1 MKKITILIP
10 CYNEQESLPLLH
22 KELCALIDAEP
33 KYSWEVLFVNDGSK
47 DNTIQVIKLLSAQD
61 KHISYVDL
69 SRNYGKETAMLA
81 GFDHVQGDACVIM
94 DADLQHPPLVV
105 HEMLHKWEE
114 GYDDVYGKRISRG
127 KESLLRK
134 HLSITFYKVLQNA
147 TRVEVLPN
155 VGDFR
160 LLDRKC
166 IDALCQMRESERYTK
181 GLYCLIG
188 FKKTYVEF
196 ETQERIAGT
205 SSWSFWSLLGLAIEG
220 LTSFTTAPLR
230 IATWVGGT
238 TALGAFLYALY
249 FLIKSLVVNDPAQGF
264 PTLVILIL
272 FFGGLQL
279 LALGILGE
287 YIGRIF
293 KESKHRPNYFVQEY
307 YKTTE
312 YENDSH

>member
-1 MKKITILIP
+1 
-10 CYNEQESLPLLH
+10 
-22 KELCALIDAEP
+22 
-33 KYSWEVLFVNDGSK
+33 
-47 DNTIQVIKLLSAQD
+47 
-61 KHISYVDL
+61 
-69 SRNYGKETAMLA
+69 MLA

-105 HEMLHKWEE
+105 HEMLQKWEE

-134 HLSITFYKVLQNA
+134 HLSLTFYKILQNA

-249 FLIKSLVVNDPAQGF
+249 FFIKSLVVNDPAQGF

-312 YENDSH
+312 YENDSL

>member
-1 MKKITILIP
+1 MKKVTILIP

-33 KYSWEVLFVNDGSK
+33 KYSWEILFVNDGSK

-134 HLSITFYKVLQNA
+134 HLSLTFYKILQNA

-166 IDALCQMRESERYTK
+166 IDALCQLRESERYTK

-230 IATWVGGT
+230 IATGVGGT

-249 FLIKSLVVNDPAQGF
+249 FFIRSLVVNDPAQGF

-307 YKTTE
+307 YK
-312 YENDSH
+312 NDRI

>member
-1 MKKITILIP
+1 MNKLLTIVVP
-10 CYNEQESLPLLH
+10 TYNMQAYLHRCLDSLLVSEEQMQQL
-22 KELCALIDAEP
+22 
-33 KYSWEVLFVNDGSK
+33 EVLVINDGSK

-134 HLSITFYKVLQNA
+134 HLSLTFYKILQNA

-166 IDALCQMRESERYTK
+166 IDALCQLRESERYTK

-249 FLIKSLVVNDPAQGF
+249 FFIKSLVVNDPAQGF

-307 YKTTE
+307 YK
-312 YENDSH
+312 NDRI

>member
-134 HLSITFYKVLQNA
+134 HLSLTFYKVLQNA

>member
-1 MKKITILIP
+1 MKKVTILIP

-61 KHISYVDL
+61 KHISYVNL

-105 HEMLHKWEE
+105 HEMLQKWEE

-134 HLSITFYKVLQNA
+134 HLSLTFYKILQNA

-238 TALGAFLYALY
+238 TELGAFLYALY
-249 FLIKSLVVNDPAQGF
+249 FFIKSLVVNDPAQGF

-312 YENDSH
+312 YENDSL

>member
-10 CYNEQESLPLLH
+10 CYNERESLPILH
-22 KELCALIDAEP
+22 KELCNVIDAESS
-33 KYSWEVLFVNDGSK
+33 YNWEILFVNDGSV
-47 DNTIQVIKLLSAQD
+47 DNTIQVIKSLSVQD
-61 KHISYVDL
+61 KRISYVDL

-81 GFDHVQGDACVIM
+81 GFDHVEGDACVIM

-105 HEMLHKWEE
+105 HEMLRKWEE
-114 GYDDVYGKRISRG
+114 GYNDVYGKRISRG
-127 KESLLRK
+127 KESRLRK
-134 HLSITFYKVLQNA
+134 QLSITFYKILQNV

-166 IDALCQMRESERYTK
+166 IDALCQMRESNRYTK

-188 FKKTYVEF
+188 FKKTYVKF
-196 ETQERIAGT
+196 ETQERIAGK

-230 IATWVGGT
+230 IATIVGGI
-238 TALGAFLYALY
+238 TALSAFLYALY
-249 FLIKSLVVNDPAQGF
+249 FFIKSLIVDDPAQGF

-272 FFGGLQL
+272 FLGGLQL

-287 YIGRIF
+287 YLGRIF
-293 KESKHRPNYFVQEY
+293 NESKHRPNYFVQEY
-307 YKTTE
+307 YK
-312 YENDSH
+312 SK

>member
-1 MKKITILIP
+1 MKKVTILIP

-61 KHISYVDL
+61 KHISYVNL

-105 HEMLHKWEE
+105 HEMLQKWEE

-134 HLSITFYKVLQNA
+134 HLSLTFYKILQNA
-147 TRVEVLPN
+147 TQVEVLPN

-249 FLIKSLVVNDPAQGF
+249 FFIKSLVVNDPAQGF

-312 YENDSH
+312 YENDSL

>member
-47 DNTIQVIKLLSAQD
+47 DNTIQIIKLLSAQD

-134 HLSITFYKVLQNA
+134 HLSLTFYKVLQNA